1 MSYQPIESYGV
12 IGNMRTAALVG
23 LNGSIDWLCLPHF
36 DSPSLFCGILDD
48 EKGGH
53 FQISVREKEVR
64 QKQFYWPDTNVL
76 VTRYYHEGGV
86 AEVIDFMPVGGDV
99 GSQIIRRVKVTR
111 GKLAFRMGCEPAF
124 DYARAAHTT
133 TLFKGGACFESG
145 EMRVSLVSRV
155 PLRRTSDG
163 VKADFE
169 LKAGEQTTFVLR
181 LCEKDSPPQEP
192 CPNDECSERLFRET
206 VEYWRRWL
214 SHCTYTG
221 RWRETVQRSALAL
234 KLLTFEPT
242 GAIVAAPTCS
252 LPETIGGS
260 RNWDYRYTW
269 IRDAAFTVYGLVRIG
284 FTEEANAFVR
294 WLEHLPH
301 HSRVGKNGPLQ
312 PVYRIDGGMEMP
324 EEVLDHLKGYRGSS
338 PVRIGNSAAKQ
349 FQLDIYGENFDAI
362 YLANKYANPVSA
374 DFWARIRQGMDW
386 LAQNWKRED
395 EGIWETRGGKK
406 HFTYSKVMCWVAFD
420 RVLRLAQKRSFPA
433 DRVHWLTVRDE
444 IYEAIMREGWSK
456 KRKAFVQSFGHD
468 AFDASVLIMPMVFFT
483 SANEPRMLSTID
495 AIMKQS
501 EDGGL
506 RADGLIH
513 RYDPSQSPDGVAE
526 REGTFNLCTFWLVE
540 ALTRA
545 GRTDPNRL
553 QEARL
558 LFERMLGYA
567 NHLGLYAEQT
577 GFSGEALGNYPQAF
591 THLSL
596 ISAAFNLDRE
606 LSRAGKH

>member
-1 MSYQPIESYGV
+1 
-12 IGNMRTAALVG
+12 MR
-23 LNGSIDWLCLPHF
+23 C
-36 DSPSLFCGILDD
+36 
-48 EKGGH
+48 
-53 FQISVREKEVR
+53 Q
-64 QKQFYWPDTNVL
+64 
-76 VTRYYHEGGV
+76 
-86 AEVIDFMPVGGDV
+86 
-99 GSQIIRRVKVTR
+99 
-111 GKLAFRMGCEPAF
+111 PAF
-124 DYARAAHTT
+124 DYARASHTT

-145 EMRVSLVSRV
+145 RMRVSLVSRV
-155 PLRRTSDG
+155 PLQKISTG
-163 VKADFE
+163 LKADFA
-169 LKAGEQTTFVLR
+169 LNAGEQTTFVLR
-181 LCEKDSPPQEP
+181 LCEGESPPHEP
-192 CPNDECSERLFRET
+192 CPDDECSERMFRET

-252 LPETIGGS
+252 LPEAIGGS

-294 WLEHLPH
+294 WLERLPH
-301 HSRVGKNGPLQ
+301 HSHVGKNGPLQ
-312 PVYRIDGGMEMP
+312 PVYRIDGGKEMP
-324 EEVLDHLKGYRGSS
+324 EEVLHHLKGYCGSG

-349 FQLDIYGENFDAI
+349 FQLDIYGENIDAI

-374 DFWARIRQGMDW
+374 DFWAKIQRSMNW
-386 LAQNWKRED
+386 LADNWNRKD
-395 EGIWETRGGKK
+395 EGIWETRGGRK
-406 HFTYSKVMCWVAFD
+406 HFTFSKVMCWVAFD

-444 IYEAIMREGWSK
+444 IYEAIMRQGWSK
-456 KRKAFVQSFGHD
+456 ERKTFVQSFRGD
-468 AFDASVLIMPMVFFT
+468 ALDASVLIMPMVFFT

-495 AIMKQS
+495 AIMKHS

-513 RYDPSQSPDGVAE
+513 RYDPSRSPDGVAE

-545 GRTDPNRL
+545 GRTDSSRL

-577 GFSGEALGNYPQAF
+577 GFSGEALGNYPQGF